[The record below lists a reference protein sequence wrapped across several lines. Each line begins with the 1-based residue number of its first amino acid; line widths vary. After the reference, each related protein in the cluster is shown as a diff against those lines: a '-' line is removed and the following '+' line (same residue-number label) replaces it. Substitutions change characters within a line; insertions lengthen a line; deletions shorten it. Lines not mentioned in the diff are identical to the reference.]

1 MRRFWLSYPEPN
13 QALERTAHSAG
24 FLAVF
29 GPVPVGCRSPPA
41 FGFTEGGSHDERHI
55 DIISTG

>member
-1 MRRFWLSYPEPN
+1 MRRFRLSYPESN

-41 FGFTEGGSHDERHI
+41 LAGHTLTMNYQERTE
-55 DIISTG
+55 T